1 MIYHDLGTA
10 TIRSYSVN
18 FTAIPKSK
26 ALDLKHEKLDNLL
39 RPF

>member
-1 MIYHDLGTA
+1 MIYHDFGAA
-10 TIRSYSVN
+10 TIRTYLVK

-26 ALDLKHEKLDNLL
+26 ALYLKHEKLDNLL